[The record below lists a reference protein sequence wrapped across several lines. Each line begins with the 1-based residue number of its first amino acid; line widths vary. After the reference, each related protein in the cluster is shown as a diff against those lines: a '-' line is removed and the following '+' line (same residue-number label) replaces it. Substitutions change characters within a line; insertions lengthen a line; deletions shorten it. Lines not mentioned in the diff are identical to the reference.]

1 MSVSQPSL
9 TVETVAAAK
18 SRAWLE
24 PLLGLSIGVPGGAI
38 QSKILSA
45 PMSHS
50 ILFGGIFGL
59 GFSLFFAR
67 RSTTP
72 GAGLIWGLG
81 SALLLWFVIP
91 TGIDLL
97 LVRSASSNAMLNDAQ
112 ARFPQLVA
120 YLVCLGM
127 PVGVVLG
134 VRGSLRTKKGQPQF
148 RWARAVVA
156 GGLAGT
162 IGGLAFS
169 GWEYAGGYLPL
180 LEGLPDFQSQA
191 RAVIMHFLVAL
202 LIGSIFGILFQR
214 DVRGYGSSMGWG
226 LGFG

>member
-9 TVETVAAAK
+9 TGQAAAAAK
-18 SRAWLE
+18 SWAWLE
-24 PLLGLSIGVPGGAI
+24 PLLGLTTGALGGAI

-45 PMSHS
+45 PIGHS
-50 ILFGGIFGL
+50 ILLGGIFGFTC
-59 GFSLFFAR
+59 GLFFAR
-67 RSTTP
+67 RATTP

-97 LVRSASSNAMLNDAQ
+97 LLRSASSNAMLNDAQ

-134 VRGSLRTKKGQPQF
+134 IRGGLRTKEGQPQF
-148 RWARAVVA
+148 RSGLAVVA
-156 GGLAGT
+156 EGLAGT

-169 GWEYAGGYLPL
+169 GWEYAGGKPYIP
-180 LEGLPDFQSQA
+180 GRCGQ
-191 RAVIMHFLVAL
+191 
-202 LIGSIFGILFQR
+202 GCG
-214 DVRGYGSSMGWG
+214 
-226 LGFG
+226 

>member
-9 TVETVAAAK
+9 TVQAVAAAK

-24 PLLGLSIGVPGGAI
+24 PLLGLSIGVMGGAV

-50 ILFGGIFGL
+50 ILLGGIFGL
-59 GFSLFFAR
+59 VFCLFFAR
-67 RSTTP
+67 RATTP

-81 SALLLWFVIP
+81 GALLLWFVMP

-97 LVRSASSNAMLNDAQ
+97 LLRSASMAMLNDAQ

-134 VRGSLRTKKGQPQF
+134 IRGGLRTKEGQPQF
-148 RWARAVVA
+148 RWGRAVVA

-162 IGGLAFS
+162 IGGLAK
-169 GWEYAGGYLPL
+169 
-180 LEGLPDFQSQA
+180 
-191 RAVIMHFLVAL
+191 
-202 LIGSIFGILFQR
+202 
-214 DVRGYGSSMGWG
+214 
-226 LGFG
+226 

>member
-9 TVETVAAAK
+9 TVQAVAAAK
-18 SRAWLE
+18 NRAWLA
-24 PLLGLSIGVPGGAI
+24 PLLGLSTGVLGGAI

-50 ILFGGIFGL
+50 ILLGGIFGL
-59 GFSLFFAR
+59 AFSLFFAR
-67 RSTTP
+67 RATTP

-81 SALLLWFVIP
+81 GGLLLWFVMP

-97 LVRSASSNAMLNDAQ
+97 LLRSASIAMLNDAQ

-134 VRGSLRTKKGQPQF
+134 IRDRVGSRRLRTVTLPHHRTCRFQHP
-148 RWARAVVA
+148 AVEPRSSLSVV
-156 GGLAGT
+156 GTRRLSLACPR
-162 IGGLAFS
+162 S
-169 GWEYAGGYLPL
+169 G
-180 LEGLPDFQSQA
+180 
-191 RAVIMHFLVAL
+191 
-202 LIGSIFGILFQR
+202 
-214 DVRGYGSSMGWG
+214 
-226 LGFG
+226 